1 MRQTPA
7 TPEASGLTNADDRKD
22 YKIDF
27 RLDKTLFERLEQ
39 MRTVFGSRSAVIRE
53 ALGRLSHPISG

>member
-1 MRQTPA
+1 MRQTTIPPTSTVSA
-7 TPEASGLTNADDRKD
+7 NEDRKD
-22 YKIDF
+22 YKIDC

-39 MRTVFGSRSAVIRE
+39 MRAVFGSRSAVIRE